1 MSHNV
6 TIPYRCIPPPHT
18 VVSKPRLPPLHVSL
32 FLTLKGANLIAFLC
46 IQGVLKMRKRVT
58 LMVITISVIFA
69 VSWSTHSIL
78 HILDDVSAYALNPFA
93 IPISHVTLMFNSAVN
108 PFAYALIN
116 QRFKEKIKQMISCKQ
131 SRVHTVKESQ
141 GIEMRNKTT
150 LPKTDP
156 CSGQSGKAT
165 SSVNT
170 FTGIQSS

>member
-1 MSHNV
+1 
-6 TIPYRCIPPPHT
+6 
-18 VVSKPRLPPLHVSL
+18 
-32 FLTLKGANLIAFLC
+32 
-46 IQGVLKMRKRVT
+46 
-58 LMVITISVIFA
+58 MVITISVIFA

-78 HILDDVSAYALNPFA
+78 HILDDFSAYALNPFA

-116 QRFKEKIKQMISCKQ
+116 QRFKEKIKQMISSKQ
-131 SRVHTVKESQ
+131 PRVHIVKESQ
-141 GIEMRNKTT
+141 GIVMRNKTT
-150 LPKTDP
+150 LATTDL